1 MAKINEKPDFCLD
14 CGTEMKKSFAVFEG
28 TRIEALRCENC
39 GRKIFSESQAIAAL
53 RKIHQQKLAP
63 QYPRTPIKIGA
74 SWAVTFPKD
83 VAERFGLSK
92 KTKLKLRPQLHK
104 GSIIIEKD

>member
-1 MAKINEKPDFCLD
+1 MAKNLEKTDFCLD
-14 CGTEMKKSFAVFEG
+14 CGLEMKKSFAVFEG

-39 GRKIFSESQAIAAL
+39 GRKIFSEGQAIAAL

-63 QYPRTPIKIGA
+63 EYSRTPIKIGA

-83 VAERFGLSK
+83 VAERFGVNKNL
-92 KTKLKLRPQLHK
+92 KLKMRPQLHK